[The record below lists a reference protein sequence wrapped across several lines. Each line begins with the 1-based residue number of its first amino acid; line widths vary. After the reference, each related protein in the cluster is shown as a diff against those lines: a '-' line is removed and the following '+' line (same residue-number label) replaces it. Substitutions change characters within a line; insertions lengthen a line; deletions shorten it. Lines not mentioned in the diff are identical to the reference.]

1 MMQSSSAVPPP
12 VAKSDIAYAGF
23 WRRLLAYMIDGT
35 LLAGLDLAL
44 YSTVHVLAPDTLDAV
59 ASVVRVAIAIGW
71 AYFAVLESSPAR
83 GTLGKIAL
91 GLYVADV
98 QGDPISFGRAVFR
111 NAMKSVSWLVFG
123 IGWVL
128 AAFTPRKQALH
139 DLLAGTPRLRG
150 GHHFLVGPRAPTAPA
165 GHPGGSHWVGPL
177 PPL

>member
-23 WRRLLAYMIDGT
+23 WRRLLAYLIDGT

-44 YSTVHVLAPDTLDAV
+44 YSTVHVLAPDNLDAV
-59 ASVVRVAIAIGW
+59 ANVVPVAIAIGW
-71 AYFAVLESSPAR
+71 AYFALLESSPAR

-123 IGWVL
+123 IGWVPSAFHPRTPTMNNL
-128 AAFTPRKQALH
+128 VAATPVFRSVLY
-139 DLLAGTPRLRG
+139 
-150 GHHFLVGPRAPTAPA
+150 FLV
-165 GHPGGSHWVGPL
+165 
-177 PPL
+177 